1 MLLWIFQKFS
11 WIYKNGKSEQQNCL
25 NSLKNYLNCFK
36 YNVLGFQ
43 KFSKKVCEY
52 IRVENLNY
60 KNKDIERKYL
70 ENMWN
75 IQLLKIKN
83 RLLELEKDL
92 WNDKIENWKI
102 GEKIKTETKELL
114 YKLTI
119 VSKDDMDRFEEE
131 ELKKTRPIRKAG
143 VIS

>member
-1 MLLWIFQKFS
+1 M
-11 WIYKNGKSEQQNCL
+11 
-25 NSLKNYLNCFK
+25 NCFK

-43 KFSKKVCEY
+43 KFSKNVCEY

-102 GEKIKTETKELL
+102 GEKIKIETKELF